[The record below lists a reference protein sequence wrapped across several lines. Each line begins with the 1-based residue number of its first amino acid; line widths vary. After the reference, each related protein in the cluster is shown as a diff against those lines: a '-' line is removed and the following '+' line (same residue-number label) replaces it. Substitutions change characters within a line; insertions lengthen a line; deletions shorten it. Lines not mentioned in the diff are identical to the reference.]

1 MSSNID
7 HFEEQL
13 DLEHGI
19 KMTDKRVLEISSN
32 KIDESDN
39 FMADVNE
46 ELKEV
51 LFKKISIEID
61 LFQRT
66 TVFSNEPS
74 MWI

>member
-7 HFEEQL
+7 QFQEQL
-13 DLEHGI
+13 DLEQGI
-19 KMTDKRVLEISSN
+19 KMTDKRVLEIPHD
-32 KIDESDN
+32 KVDESDN
-39 FMADVNE
+39 FAADVNE
-46 ELKEV
+46 ESKDV

-66 TVFSNEPS
+66 TVFSNYPS